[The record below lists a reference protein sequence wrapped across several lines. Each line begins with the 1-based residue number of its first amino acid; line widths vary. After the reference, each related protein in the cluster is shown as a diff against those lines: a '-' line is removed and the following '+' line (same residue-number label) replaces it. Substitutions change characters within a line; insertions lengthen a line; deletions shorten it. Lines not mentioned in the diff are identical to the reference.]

1 MSTLSEKE
9 LSFRFVTDEI
19 VREDMPH
26 SNSGRWLTNQARED
40 RCTCK
45 LSAERVG
52 RLEDLGVW

>member
-45 LSAERVG
+45 LSAE
-52 RLEDLGVW
+52 